1 MKSAYGKYLRVGVLV
16 WAGCF
21 IGLLLFYL
29 LVLGPQE
36 KSRIQTEKRF
46 AETQRVAQVAREA
59 AKPESKDKLKQQ
71 VADLE
76 KRLRDFVA
84 EQEDTTNLTLD
95 IGQISTDVE
104 LSSFPITATADEGIV
119 EIENCDYISAKNVN
133 VNFTSGFNKFATFLN
148 ALEGNRP
155 VIFIDTFSI
164 TRSREGTSD
173 HKVDMKLAVL
183 VGKDAKTKGADG

>member
-1 MKSAYGKYLRVGVLV
+1 MRSAYGKYLRVGALV

-29 LVLGPQE
+29 LVLAPQG
-36 KSRIQTEKRF
+36 KSRIRMEKRF

-59 AKPESKDKLKQQ
+59 AKPESKDKLTQQ
-71 VADLE
+71 VVDLE
-76 KRLRDFVA
+76 ERLKYFVA

-104 LSSFPITATADEGIV
+104 LSSFPITATASEGIA

-133 VNFTSGFNKFATFLN
+133 VNFTSSFSRFATFVN

-164 TRSREGTSD
+164 THSRESTSD

-183 VGKDAKTKGADG
+183 VGKDAEAEGADG